1 MATNSN
7 WQFVMFRIS
16 LHENVTCGENF
27 STFLHRHCLWCL
39 WQISGMVKVSVSY
52 YYGRR
57 RLSLSLSQHFLF
69 VSNGFSSKASRL
81 FHQIRVASFLP
92 APSMETYFSFFAALL
107 SHILLLPILP
117 HLYCP
122 TKTIATNKQTST
134 ENKDNKQAW
143 KCNKHNKQT
152 DPSYKQIQQAYP
164 HIPGRLCSFPAVLL
178 RLLSFVNSWEGG
190 DREVEFIGERMG

>member
-1 MATNSN
+1 MERMSVVIL
-7 WQFVMFRIS
+7 VMIIVGGASICILKF
-16 LHENVTCGENF
+16 E
-27 STFLHRHCLWCL
+27 
-39 WQISGMVKVSVSY
+39 VKVFFSSSEKT
-52 YYGRR
+52 G
-57 RLSLSLSQHFLF
+57 LTLSLSQHFLF
-69 VSNGFSSKASRL
+69 VSNGFSSTASRL

-117 HLYCP
+117 HIYCP
-122 TKTIATNKQTST
+122 TKTTATNKQTSI

-178 RLLSFVNSWEGG
+178 RLLSFVNS
-190 DREVEFIGERMG
+190 